1 MLFHLLEDI
10 LHNFE
15 TKMKVLKLSGTLHSI
30 KDTLI
35 EDSINQ
41 DYLVEGGE
49 VFFES
54 LFISEKLLD
63 QERC

>member
-10 LHNFE
+10 LHNFK
-15 TKMKVLKLSGTLHSI
+15 TKMKVLKLGGTLHSI
-30 KDTLI
+30 KYTLI
-35 EDSINQ
+35 EDSFDK

-54 LFISEKLLD
+54 LFISEELFN
-63 QERC
+63 QEGY